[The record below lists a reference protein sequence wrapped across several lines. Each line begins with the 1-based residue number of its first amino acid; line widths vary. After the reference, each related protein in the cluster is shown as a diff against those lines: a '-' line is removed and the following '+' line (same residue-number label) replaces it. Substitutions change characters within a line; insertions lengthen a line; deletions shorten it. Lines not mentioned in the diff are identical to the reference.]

1 MEIVTDQN
9 TCCVPLLPQAAD
21 KIVDRFFS
29 SDVDSYRGLIK
40 KEDARMAYHRPR
52 NEDTLQFATGQFA

>member
-1 MEIVTDQN
+1 M
-9 TCCVPLLPQAAD
+9 PLLSQAAD

-52 NEDTLQFATGQFA
+52 NEDTLKFSTGKFT